1 MSLFPLQT
9 PSGLCRIDDYF
20 KQLRS
25 ENDAFRI
32 LPFGKSYAGNRILG
46 AAIGRMKHPVL
57 FAGGFDA
64 QDWFITALLLRFL
77 NDIAE
82 SLAGGGILYSSDLP
96 KFFERGGVIVVPC
109 ANPDG
114 MEIALQ
120 GNLSYQPLQKHV
132 ETMSGAGSVW
142 HANAMGV
149 RIQQNFDAQ
158 FQPGL
163 QPQRGAEGF
172 PGIRPASEP
181 ETKALMRLCGLF
193 PCKRVVSFHCG
204 GETILAR
211 RSRSAPQNSGITA
224 SLLSSSC
231 GYHLAL
237 GEEAYEPGSFK
248 DWFVDRGGAE
258 GYAIK
263 VGRSSVPLTEQDL
276 EPVYTRLIQ
285 TLILMMIL

>member
-1 MSLFPLQT
+1 MSLFPFQT

-20 KQLRS
+20 KQLRN

-32 LPFGKSYAGNRILG
+32 LPFGKSYAGNRLL
-46 AAIGRMKHPVL
+46 ASAIGRMKRPVL
-57 FAGGFDA
+57 FVGGFDA

-77 NDIAE
+77 SDIAE
-82 SLAGGGILYSSDLP
+82 SLTGGGLLNSSDLP

-120 GNLSYQPLQKHV
+120 GNLSFQPLQKHV
-132 ETMSGAGSVW
+132 ENMSAPGSVW

-149 RIQQNFDAQ
+149 RIEQNFDAR

-163 QPQRGAEGF
+163 QTQRSAEGF
-172 PGIRPASEP
+172 PGIRPSSEP
-181 ETKALMRLCGLF
+181 ETKALMKLCTLF
-193 PCKRVVSFHCG
+193 PCKRVISFHSG
-204 GETILAR
+204 GECILTR
-211 RSRSAPQNSGITA
+211 RSRSAPQNSAITA
-224 SLLSSSC
+224 NLLSNSC
-231 GYHLAL
+231 GYRLVS
-237 GEEAYEPGSFK
+237 GEGAYEPGSFK
-248 DWFVDRGGAE
+248 DWFVDHGGAE

-263 VGRSSVPLTEQDL
+263 VGRSAAPLTEQDL